1 MEESLVKSDERKDLG
16 LIAIKIKILVISF
29 EVYILLLE

>member
-1 MEESLVKSDERKDLG
+1 MEESLVKSDERKGLW